1 MKKPSLLFQNDPK
14 TWHFS
19 PELWFMTT
27 PTPAQQPRNHFRS
40 SKHNE
45 CESSAKEISKTG
57 AAEPSGP
64 SIAPSVGGN
73 NGSAPSWINAL
84 GARSSQE
91 SSGGHKDPQKLTR
104 THKEYVGRWWA
115 LQSWVDTPGTRRP
128 REGVWGSIPHHCTH
142 TLPLLLHP
150 TRGRSWA

>member
-1 MKKPSLLFQNDPK
+1 VKKPSLLFQNDPK

-27 PTPAQQPRNHFRS
+27 PTPAKQPRNHFRS

-64 SIAPSVGGN
+64 SIAPSVGGK

-84 GARSSQE
+84 GAGSSQE

-104 THKEYVGRWWA
+104 TQGVCGAVVGSSELGGYTGDKEARRGYIR
-115 LQSWVDTPGTRRP
+115 VD
-128 REGVWGSIPHHCTH
+128 S
-142 TLPLLLHP
+142 
-150 TRGRSWA
+150 S